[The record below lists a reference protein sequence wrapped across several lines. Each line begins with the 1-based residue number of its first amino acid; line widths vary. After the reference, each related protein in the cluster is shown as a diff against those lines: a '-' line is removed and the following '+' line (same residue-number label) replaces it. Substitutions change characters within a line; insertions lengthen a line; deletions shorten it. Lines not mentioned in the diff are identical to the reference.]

1 METDYWLYK
10 IISLIILLLL
20 SALFSGSEVALFSLD
35 KEKILTLKNTPKV
48 ISEYILS
55 LIEFPRRLLITIL
68 LGNTLANV
76 GASIISVSLALD
88 IAADYSLEKD
98 GVLFVQIFVLTV
110 LVLLVGEITPKI
122 WASKRPLQAAK
133 IASVPLYWISVLLYP
148 VSKTLTDL
156 IKHSIAR
163 IKFDKSKTVISTS
176 EFAELADLGIEAGT
190 LEEEEHGLIHG
201 IVSFKTVMVREVMT
215 PRVDISSISDDS
227 SFEEVMQTIVASG
240 HSRIPL
246 YRENLDD
253 IIGIIYAKDLL
264 PYLKDG
270 EHKKTFSLSKIAR
283 KAMFVPETKFISDLM
298 KEFQEKKM
306 HLGIVVDE
314 YGGTAGLISME
325 DILEEI
331 VGEIR
336 DEFDKDEN
344 EISKVGDNSYL
355 VLGKISI
362 YEINEFLETQAIPE
376 NEDYDTI
383 GGFILNHAGS
393 IPQKD
398 YSFAFEN
405 YKFTVKEAA
414 NNRVNKVLIE
424 VIQPSLTEG
433 SQE

>member
-1 METDYWLYK
+1 MTL
-10 IISLIILLLL
+10 LLLL

-68 LGNTLANV
+68 LGNTIVNV

-88 IAADYSLEKD
+88 IAEDYSLEKD
-98 GVLFVQIFVLTV
+98 AVLFVQIFVLTA
-110 LVLLVGEITPKI
+110 LVLLIGEITPKI
-122 WASKRPLQAAK
+122 WASKKPLQFAK
-133 IASVPLYWISVLLYP
+133 FSSVPLYWISVLMYP
-148 VSKTLTDL
+148 VSKTLAD
-156 IKHSIAR
+156 IIRHSIAK

-215 PRVDISSISDDS
+215 PRVDITSISSDS
-227 SFEEVMQTIVASG
+227 SFEEIMQIIVESG

-246 YRENLDD
+246 YGENLDD
-253 IIGIIYAKDLL
+253 IIGIVYAKDLL
-264 PYLKDG
+264 PYLHDG
-270 EHKKTFSLSKIAR
+270 EHKKTFNLSKIAR
-283 KAMFVPETKFISDLM
+283 KAMFVPETKFINELM

-306 HLGIVVDE
+306 HVGIVVDE

-336 DEFDKDEN
+336 DEYDKDEN
-344 EISKVGDNSYL
+344 EISKVGDNVYL
-355 VLGKISI
+355 VMGKVSI
-362 YEINEFLETQAIPE
+362 YEINELLETQAIPE
-376 NEDYDTI
+376 SEDYDTI
-383 GGFILNHAGS
+383 GGFILNNAGS

-398 YSFAFEN
+398 YSFVYEN
-405 YKFTVKEAA
+405 YKFTVKDVT

-424 VIQPSLTEG
+424 IIQPSLTEG
-433 SQE
+433 AQE

>member
-1 METDYWLYK
+1 LETDYWLYK
-10 IISLIILLLL
+10 IIFLVLLLLL

-68 LGNTLANV
+68 LGNTIVNV

-88 IAADYSLEKD
+88 IAEDYSLEKD
-98 GVLFVQIFVLTV
+98 AVLFAQIFVLTA
-110 LVLLVGEITPKI
+110 LVLLIGEITPKI
-122 WASKRPLQAAK
+122 WASKKPLQFAK
-133 IASVPLYWISVLLYP
+133 FSSVPLYWISVLMYP
-148 VSKTLTDL
+148 VSKTLAD
-156 IKHSIAR
+156 IIRHSIAK
-163 IKFDKSKTVISTS
+163 IKFDKSRTVISTS

-215 PRVDISSISDDS
+215 PRVDITSISSDS
-227 SFEEVMQTIVASG
+227 SFEEIMQIIVESG

-246 YRENLDD
+246 YGENLDD

-264 PYLKDG
+264 PYLRDG
-270 EHKKTFSLSKIAR
+270 EHKKTFNLSKIAR
-283 KAMFVPETKFISDLM
+283 KAMFVPETKFINELM

-306 HLGIVVDE
+306 HVGIVVDE

-336 DEFDKDEN
+336 DEYDKEEN
-344 EISKVGDNSYL
+344 EISKLGDNAYL
-355 VLGKISI
+355 VMGKVSI
-362 YEINEFLETQAIPE
+362 YEINELLETQAIPE
-376 NEDYDTI
+376 SEDYDTI
-383 GGFILNHAGS
+383 GGFILNNAGS

-398 YSFAFEN
+398 YSFVFEN
-405 YKFTVKEAA
+405 YKFTVKDIT

-424 VIQPSLTEG
+424 ITQPSLTEG